1 MSLTE
6 PTREIETKHLT
17 LRTPWFCDCE
27 RIATLANDRD
37 IVTMTGR
44 MPWPYG
50 LDDAKAFVAAVQSQ
64 DARHNATFLIELKN
78 EGPIGVIG
86 LFMANDPVPEIGYW
100 IGKPYWGRGL
110 ASEALKATTH
120 WAHGHWQ
127 RRALLVPALASAS
140 ACPSLPPSASVSA
153 EPGSESA
160 VATSKPAGE
169 EQSDRDRLLQSDAL
183 SERKLH
189 EVAEASASRIE

>member
-1 MSLTE
+1 MPPLAASESAE
-6 PTREIETKHLT
+6 PE
-17 LRTPWFCDCE
+17 
-27 RIATLANDRD
+27 
-37 IVTMTGR
+37 
-44 MPWPYG
+44 
-50 LDDAKAFVAAVQSQ
+50 
-64 DARHNATFLIELKN
+64 
-78 EGPIGVIG
+78 
-86 LFMANDPVPEIGYW
+86 PVPASASASAC
-100 IGKPYWGRGL
+100 
-110 ASEALKATTH
+110 ASESAELVSALAP
-120 WAHGHWQ
+120 ASMCASAVS
-127 RRALLVPALASAS
+127 RASVLACASELAEPVLALASAS

>member
-1 MSLTE
+1 MQGRTMSLTE

-17 LRTPWFCDCE
+17 LRTPRFCDCE

-127 RRALLVPALASAS
+127 RRALMAGHFTDNPASGRVLDKAGFLYTGEIR
-140 ACPSLPPSASVSA
+140 PLF
-153 EPGSESA
+153 
-160 VATSKPAGE
+160 SKARNTLC
-169 EQSDRDRLLQSDAL
+169 QSRMMVWMA
-183 SERKLH
+183 
-189 EVAEASASRIE
+189 